1 MDLHSFVLGIVSVVV
16 LSLISVIV
24 YTFFKVSKLNK
35 HMKDHISVFE
45 NRFSYVDEKIRK
57 NFEQLLQEN
66 KTISND
72 MMERFRDTHRNID
85 QRFDKFENR
94 LNVSCFKETKEK
106 QEKLYS

>member
-24 YTFFKVSKLNK
+24 YTFFKVN
-35 HMKDHISVFE
+35 VFD

-72 MMERFRDTHRNID
+72 MMERLRDTHRNID

-106 QEKLYS
+106 QERLYS